1 MLASG
6 TPVAY
11 SGRHGSTGRY
21 SKLPSPEKG
30 GSGSSGDPHDLR

>member
-1 MLASG
+1 MLAPG

-11 SGRHGSTGRY
+11 SGRHGRY